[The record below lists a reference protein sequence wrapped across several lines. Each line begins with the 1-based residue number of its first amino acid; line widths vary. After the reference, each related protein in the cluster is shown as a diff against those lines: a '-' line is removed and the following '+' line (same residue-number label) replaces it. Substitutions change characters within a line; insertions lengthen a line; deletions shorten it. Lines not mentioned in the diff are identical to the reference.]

1 MKPIH
6 TYVVDVYLKSSYIC
20 SVKWKETCYVFI
32 FRNGFKKYVSIVEKK
47 SLIEF
52 IY

>member
-1 MKPIH
+1 MFCKMERNM
-6 TYVVDVYLKSSYIC
+6 L
-20 SVKWKETCYVFI
+20 YVFI